1 MKKIL
6 FLVLAL
12 GLSACANSA
21 GTAELPEN
29 QWVPGLI
36 GVPGESASGFGPAGY
51 PGVRDDS
58 IDSEPVQQFL
68 ASVGL
73 RTSDL
78 ETGEALLLA
87 PKGNLI
93 SQPTMQ
99 LCAHDFESEYAR
111 LVRRKIEIVDTAND
125 PIGIH
130 SEAIQYESQEA
141 AALAVEELKNIV
153 IDCGDTGEYVVGINA
168 FKFDFLR
175 LGIQSASAT
184 DFSNAVLTFEY
195 SAESTHM
202 MQIWHQ
208 RGNTLV
214 LVQVSSTSEIDLV
227 RINEISNSIAQR
239 LQDANP
245 LDIGDLD

>member
-1 MKKIL
+1 MKKTL

-12 GLSACANSA
+12 GLSACTTST
-21 GTAELPEN
+21 TASELPEN

-36 GVPGESASGFGPAGY
+36 GVPGQSASGFGPAGY

-73 RTSDL
+73 KSSDL
-78 ETGEALLLA
+78 ENGESLLLA

-111 LVRRKIEIVDTAND
+111 LVRRKIEIVDTSND

-141 AALAVEELKNIV
+141 AALALEELKNV
-153 IDCGDTGEYVVGINA
+153 VMDCGVTGKYVVESNA
-168 FKFDFLR
+168 FRFDFLR
-175 LGIQSASAT
+175 LGIESASAT

-195 SAESTHM
+195 SAESTHT

-214 LVQVSSTSEIDLV
+214 LVQVSSASKIDFV